1 MIALVFILSLQSA
14 NPEIVVTGKK
24 LSEAHKI
31 CVEQGCTPLRDAQ
44 VSIAFAERQFRD
56 GAYVKARRTLEAA
69 IARNKDHAATDP
81 KPVSA
86 LYEAYATVS
95 RHDGDLEAFKRAV
108 GNQVRTVRD
117 NLPAN
122 DPAVEGAAFAIGD
135 MWLGLRNPQAAE
147 IAYRSVERQALAAGN
162 APLALQA
169 TLRRVGLAN
178 ARGDTASAERLM
190 AEAEARPIAADPKL
204 RAALQVA
211 GLRLAAGR
219 KDDRQID
226 RLVKAIGRDGSTRP
240 TLIWAPPYE
249 PSASAAALNTAAKFD
264 RINPFPAR
272 SSDLDPIQW
281 VDIGF
286 WIRPDGKTDEPE
298 ILRGS
303 RSTGWAKYLLKQV
316 SERRYTGL
324 SSTDGDRGVYRV
336 ERFSLR
342 GTYSTPIGSLIP
354 RRSGAARLEVL
365 DLTQPDT
372 SVAANRR

>member
-14 NPEIVVTGKK
+14 SPEIVVTGKK
-24 LSEAHKI
+24 LSEAHKT

-69 IARNKDHAATDP
+69 IARNKSHAATAP

-95 RHDGDLEAFKRAV
+95 RHDGDLDAFRRAV
-108 GNQVRTVRD
+108 GEQVRTLRD

-122 DPAVEGAAFAIGD
+122 DPAVDDAALAIGD
-135 MWLGLRNPQAAE
+135 MWLGLRNPDNAE
-147 IAYRSVERQALAAGN
+147 QSYRSVERQALAEGN

-169 TLRRVGLAN
+169 TLRRIGLAN
-178 ARGDTASAERLM
+178 ARGDSASAERLM

-211 GLRLAAGR
+211 GLRLAAWR

-226 RLVKAIGRDGSTRP
+226 RLVKAIGRDGSIRP
-240 TLIWAPPYE
+240 TLVWAPPYE
-249 PSASAAALNTAAKFD
+249 PTAATAALDEARKFSPVD
-264 RINPFPAR
+264 PFPAK
-272 SSDLDPIQW
+272 SSDVDPVRW
-281 VDIGF
+281 LDIGF
-286 WIRPDGKTDEPE
+286 WIRPDGRTDEPE

-303 RSTGWAKYLLKQV
+303 RSTEWAKTILKQV
-316 SERRYTGL
+316 SERRYASL
-324 SSTDGDRGVYRV
+324 ASTNGDRGVYRV
-336 ERFSLR
+336 ERFTLR
-342 GTYSTPIGSLIP
+342 GTYTTPIGSLIP

-372 SVAANRR
+372 IVAANR